1 MIEYSKENPS
11 VKQVK
16 ARIKE
21 LEERLD
27 KIKKG
32 TLTPYD
38 INKIQKEQKE
48 FFEKLRKKEKA
59 YLSEELSNNIWL
71 KIEFLKKIG
80 ALDNYEEDYNRTLER
95 LFMPSSFRVKDKDK
109 FEKEFLDKD
118 ALKKL
123 SISDLIALNAFWTNR
138 LVKEVERRNE
148 VIYVIENTNNF
159 YHFSNGEKLNLIDED
174 IMYYLAEYRAIVH
187 YITKYKNYGRSK
199 GKEVTVDEHSNLAA
213 LEFDIR
219 QIFSSDDID
228 YYGFS
233 ELNQMA
239 NNVLLL
245 NNRSQLLYDQKD
257 IAIEEMISLLV
268 NTKELFNA
276 GISFEDDPNRN
287 TSKSLM
293 VVDLKGFNA
302 PLMLH
307 INKENLESRLK
318 KVSGNTRISIY
329 RGQTDL
335 INYSAQNGREI
346 AKTNLLFK
354 LNSEQRKDIIARSGI
369 VGPRDTNGRYVTH
382 ISWMLNPKKE
392 MPKLIYE
399 PKRIIDLQTG
409 EIEEIKEENE
419 RKK

>member
-32 TLTPYD
+32 TVTPYD

-159 YHFSNGEKLNLIDED
+159 YHFSNGEELNLIDED

-213 LEFDIR
+213 
-219 QIFSSDDID
+219 
-228 YYGFS
+228 
-233 ELNQMA
+233 
-239 NNVLLL
+239 
-245 NNRSQLLYDQKD
+245 
-257 IAIEEMISLLV
+257 
-268 NTKELFNA
+268 
-276 GISFEDDPNRN
+276 
-287 TSKSLM
+287 
-293 VVDLKGFNA
+293 
-302 PLMLH
+302 
-307 INKENLESRLK
+307 
-318 KVSGNTRISIY
+318 
-329 RGQTDL
+329 
-335 INYSAQNGREI
+335 
-346 AKTNLLFK
+346 
-354 LNSEQRKDIIARSGI
+354 
-369 VGPRDTNGRYVTH
+369 
-382 ISWMLNPKKE
+382 
-392 MPKLIYE
+392 YE
-399 PKRIIDLQTG
+399 
-409 EIEEIKEENE
+409 
-419 RKK
+419 

>member
-1 MIEYSKENPS
+1 M
-11 VKQVK
+11 
-16 ARIKE
+16 
-21 LEERLD
+21 
-27 KIKKG
+27 
-32 TLTPYD
+32 T
-38 INKIQKEQKE
+38 
-48 FFEKLRKKEKA
+48 
-59 YLSEELSNNIWL
+59 
-71 KIEFLKKIG
+71 
-80 ALDNYEEDYNRTLER
+80 
-95 LFMPSSFRVKDKDK
+95 
-109 FEKEFLDKD
+109 
-118 ALKKL
+118 
-123 SISDLIALNAFWTNR
+123 
-138 LVKEVERRNE
+138 
-148 VIYVIENTNNF
+148 
-159 YHFSNGEKLNLIDED
+159 
-174 IMYYLAEYRAIVH
+174 
-187 YITKYKNYGRSK
+187 
-199 GKEVTVDEHSNLAA
+199 HSNLAA